1 MKKILILS
9 VPFITLFFLSCSP
22 TQESTGVWVNKEKI
36 QGKSFGNFFILVMTA
51 DIEAR
56 VTLEDD
62 LAAIAT
68 ARGFKAVKSLELL
81 PFNLSD
87 PKIPAKEDVV
97 KKIKASGCDAV
108 FIASVINKNDTVRY
122 EPGTTAYTVMP
133 NYTFTGNYYGYYSNW
148 YPTVSTSDYYARE
161 KTYFLQSNLYDVASE
176 EIMWSV
182 QSKIFNP
189 SSIKS
194 FSRSYTSSLFT
205 QLKKAKLLK
214 K

>member
-1 MKKILILS
+1 MKKIHILS
-9 VPFITLFFLSCSP
+9 VPVIVLFFLSCSP

-36 QGKSFGNFFILVMTA
+36 QGKTFGNFFILVMTA

-56 VTLEDD
+56 VALEND

-68 ARGFKAVKSLELL
+68 ARGFKAVKSLDLM
-81 PFNLSD
+81 PFDLKD
-87 PKIPAKEDVV
+87 PKLPPKEEVV
-97 KKIKASGCDAV
+97 KKIKESGCDAV
-108 FIASVINKNDTVRY
+108 FIASLINKDDTVRY
-122 EPGTTAYTVMP
+122 TPGTTAYSVMP
-133 NYTFTGNYYGYYSNW
+133 YYSYYGSYTGYYSYW
-148 YPTVSTSDYYARE
+148 QPTVSTSDYYARE

-189 SSIKS
+189 SSLKS
-194 FSRSYTSSLFT
+194 FSNTYTSTLFA